1 MSSFNLFDIQEV
13 LSSKGLAPAPAA
25 STAAASSLAAAA
37 AGSPFAPTAVRA
49 PGKSLAGGSGGSGK
63 LVSLL
68 LVDSSALARGPNSPE
83 RKCFSLIGQ
92 GVKFCVREAC
102 PIASHARSE
111 RFSAE
116 AGNLYIM
123 NNDNE
128 AFCSPSLPSSRVT
141 AEVLAAAL
149 SSEKSKEEW
158 STEFGLLDAQGRDS
172 PMTSDG
178 VAQRLTFLREAQAAK
193 TPRKRPASDHDSLLN
208 DIGRLD
214 PRSELVEEFISEEM
228 LPDTFV
234 SRFREVD
241 DAVVNLST
249 GVPVLLSSHST
260 RLGAQEEESD
270 KLNVRLINVE
280 TTLGSPQASLEEVS
294 ATTVWGTVALLHGK
308 LLDIEASV
316 TQTMKKPRLDAGVRS
331 ELDGVQAEL
340 RRTYNQQCGTGREF
354 KISTRTNIEL
364 AS

>member
-1 MSSFNLFDIQEV
+1 M
-13 LSSKGLAPAPAA
+13 
-25 STAAASSLAAAA
+25 
-37 AGSPFAPTAVRA
+37 
-49 PGKSLAGGSGGSGK
+49 
-63 LVSLL
+63 
-68 LVDSSALARGPNSPE
+68 
-83 RKCFSLIGQ
+83 
-92 GVKFCVREAC
+92 REAC

-141 AEVLAAAL
+141 AEVLASAL
-149 SSEKSKEEW
+149 SSEKTKEEW

-178 VAQRLTFLREAQAAK
+178 VAQRLTFLRDAQAAK
-193 TPRKRPASDHDSLLN
+193 TPRKRPASDHESLLN

-214 PRSELVEEFISEEM
+214 QRSESVEEFISEEM

-241 DAVVNLST
+241 DAVVSLST

-260 RLGAQEEESD
+260 RLGAQEEEAD

-280 TTLGSPQASLEEVS
+280 TTLGSPQASLKEVS

-308 LLDIEASV
+308 LLDIEASFN
-316 TQTMKKPRLDAGVRS
+316 QAMKKPRLDAGVQS

-340 RRTYNQQCGTGREF
+340 RQLIDWGIKWDENCLFTRMHKKR
-354 KISTRTNIEL
+354 KVISHKL
-364 AS
+364 WLHP

>member
-37 AGSPFAPTAVRA
+37 AGSPFALTAVRA

-68 LVDSSALARGPNSPE
+68 LVDSSALARGPNSPG

-128 AFCSPSLPSSRVT
+128 AFCSP
-141 AEVLAAAL
+141 
-149 SSEKSKEEW
+149 
-158 STEFGLLDAQGRDS
+158 
-172 PMTSDG
+172 
-178 VAQRLTFLREAQAAK
+178 
-193 TPRKRPASDHDSLLN
+193 
-208 DIGRLD
+208 
-214 PRSELVEEFISEEM
+214 
-228 LPDTFV
+228 
-234 SRFREVD
+234 
-241 DAVVNLST
+241 
-249 GVPVLLSSHST
+249 
-260 RLGAQEEESD
+260 
-270 KLNVRLINVE
+270 
-280 TTLGSPQASLEEVS
+280 
-294 ATTVWGTVALLHGK
+294 
-308 LLDIEASV
+308 
-316 TQTMKKPRLDAGVRS
+316 
-331 ELDGVQAEL
+331 
-340 RRTYNQQCGTGREF
+340 
-354 KISTRTNIEL
+354 
-364 AS
+364 